1 MLKLKLQYYGHLMR
15 RADWLEKTLMVGK
28 IEGRKRRGWQRM
40 RLLDGITGSM
50 DTSLSKLW
58 EIVKNREDRHAAVY
72 GIAKR
77 QTRLSDWTTSGKLS
91 LLTAVGD
98 KTQKQWL
105 VAVPICR
112 KSMWPQLRNEDQGGR
127 GHTQTHEE
135 EGHVKT
141 EAEIELQAKECW
153 ELLATTGSSE
163 TWSRFPRGPPGGTL
177 PTPWFLASGILSV
190 RECISVVLSHRVC
203 GHLLQQPWTNAV
215 GTKCR
220 SRNCHLSQIHWGTS
234 CFLSQWLWGSDDPSP
249 WVLKE
254 LDTT

>member
-1 MLKLKLQYYGHLMR
+1 MLQSMGSQRGRHDLVTEQQHLENLACWRQRVTRPRNSGLWQYLFAESQCGHSYG
-15 RADWLEKTLMVGK
+15 
-28 IEGRKRRGWQRM
+28 
-40 RLLDGITGSM
+40 
-50 DTSLSKLW
+50 
-58 EIVKNREDRHAAVY
+58 
-72 GIAKR
+72 
-77 QTRLSDWTTSGKLS
+77 
-91 LLTAVGD
+91 
-98 KTQKQWL
+98 
-105 VAVPICR
+105 
-112 KSMWPQLRNEDQGGR
+112 NEDQGGR

-254 LDTT
+254 SDTT